1 MRLLLNR
8 IALRDNYTVGKL
20 FVDGKYIC
28 DTLEDRV
35 RNLAEEKKVAGQTA
49 IPAGTYDIMVARS
62 PKFRRMLPRLLAVP
76 HFEGILIHRG
86 NTHHDTAGC
95 ILVGENRAVG
105 RLQNS
110 SKWELKITEMLLKA
124 QSANEKIIITIQ

>member
-105 RLQNS
+105 
-110 SKWELKITEMLLKA
+110 
-124 QSANEKIIITIQ
+124 